1 MGINIA
7 VLEGTLSVECDGRS
21 IFDSLPMQTQNS
33 AEQGSGVSGSFWL
46 AVLRATLEFK
56 DMSIRQTSTESR
68 AAAPPAP
75 PAASL
80 PTRERFRGDDM
91 RLVEMIVRDMMDSPL
106 D

>member
-1 MGINIA
+1 
-7 VLEGTLSVECDGRS
+7 
-21 IFDSLPMQTQNS
+21 
-33 AEQGSGVSGSFWL
+33 
-46 AVLRATLEFK
+46 LEFK

-91 RLVEMIVRDMMDSPL
+91 RLVEMIVRDMMDSQL